1 MSPRETTGQVDF
13 FRGIWNENPVLIQML
28 GLCPALAVTNT
39 VENSLWMG
47 LATFFVLTGSSFIVS
62 LIKKLIPGEVRIP
75 TFILI
80 IATFVTVA
88 DMSLEAMV
96 PTVHKQLG
104 AFVAL
109 IVVNCMI
116 LSRQEAFA
124 SKRPIGRSM
133 LDAFG
138 TGIGFMIAMIMMGA
152 VREVLGQGTLMN
164 FRVIPGNFEPWVI
177 FILPPGG
184 FLTLGFWLLFLN
196 WWQKRREERAK
207 VREWPDGVAAPLE
220 GRAA

>member
-1 MSPRETTGQVDF
+1 M
-13 FRGIWNENPVLIQML
+13 
-28 GLCPALAVTNT
+28 
-39 VENSLWMG
+39 
-47 LATFFVLTGSSFIVS
+47 
-62 LIKKLIPGEVRIP
+62 RIP

-88 DMSLEAMV
+88 DMSLEAIV

-124 SKRPIGRSM
+124 AKRPLGRSL

-138 TGIGFMIAMIMMGA
+138 TGLGFIVALVMMGA
-152 VREVLGQGTLMN
+152 IREVLGNGTLMG
-164 FRVIPGNFEPWVI
+164 FSLFGPNFEPWVI

-184 FLTLGFWLLFLN
+184 FLTLGFWLLLLN
-196 WWQKRREERAK
+196 WFQKWRTERAK
-207 VREWPDGVAAPLE
+207 VRAWPEGVGAPPERKAA
-220 GRAA
+220 